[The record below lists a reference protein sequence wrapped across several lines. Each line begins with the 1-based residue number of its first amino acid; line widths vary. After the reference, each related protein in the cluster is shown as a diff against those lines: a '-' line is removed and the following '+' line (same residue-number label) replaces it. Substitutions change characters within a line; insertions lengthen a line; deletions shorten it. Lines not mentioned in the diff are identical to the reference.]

1 MRVGQTRKRDTN
13 EATIVAALQA
23 VGVLVWRI
31 SAPGLPDLLTH
42 YRGIWRPL
50 EIKSTGNGRR
60 PTVTRAKQLLT
71 PQQREVYAKA
81 PFPIVTSVD
90 EAYLAVGLVRRGLT
104 RPYVAWED

>member
-1 MRVGQTRKRDTN
+1 MRVGQTRRRDSN
-13 EATIVAALQA
+13 EDVIVQALQA

-31 SAPGLPDLLTH
+31 SAPGLPDLLSF
-42 YRGIWRPL
+42 YKGVWRPL
-50 EIKSTGNGRR
+50 EVKRGR
-60 PTVTRAKQLLT
+60 ASLT